1 MGSFAKCG
9 CATNN
14 FLSASFWS
22 SSKESKMPGY
32 CVKDVNQHEFV
43 KALANHLKKSGKL
56 KVPDWVDIVKTGRR
70 QELSPYDED
79 WYYTRAASVARHIYL
94 RCPVGVGA
102 LCKIYGGRCRNGT
115 APSHFKKSSP
125 SVSRKVLQSLEGMKM
140 VEKDPNGGRR
150 LSANGRRDLERI
162 ASQMKT
168 NKE

>member
-1 MGSFAKCG
+1 MG
-9 CATNN
+9 
-14 FLSASFWS
+14 
-22 SSKESKMPGY
+22 ESKMPGY
-32 CVKDVNQHEFV
+32 CVKDVSQHDFV

-70 QELSPYDED
+70 KELSPYDED

-102 LCKIYGGRCRNGT
+102 LCKIYGGRCRNG
-115 APSHFKKSSP
+115 
-125 SVSRKVLQSLEGMKM
+125 
-140 VEKDPNGGRR
+140 GRR

-162 ASQMKT
+162 APQMKT